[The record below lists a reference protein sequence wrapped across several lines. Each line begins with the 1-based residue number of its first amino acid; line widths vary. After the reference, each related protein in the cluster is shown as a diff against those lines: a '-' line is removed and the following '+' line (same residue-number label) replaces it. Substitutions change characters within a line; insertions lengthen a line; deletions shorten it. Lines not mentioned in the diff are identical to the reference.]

1 MPRLI
6 EVDLVNERLLKE
18 YIEGDTVFD
27 MVIHGTVTDK
37 HFDDIRETCRLF
49 YAANTNIDYFP
60 TNFVENNGLLYYVD
74 YECDNYMS
82 EWDFENWGKK
92 YWSRTPEFEQY
103 LAQCRHE

>member
-27 MVIHGTVTDK
+27 MVIHSTVTDK
-37 HFDDIRETCRLF
+37 HFDDIRETCRLL

-74 YECDNYMS
+74 YECNDLCLIGILKIGAKSIGVALPNL
-82 EWDFENWGKK
+82 NNI
-92 YWSRTPEFEQY
+92 
-103 LAQCRHE
+103 